1 MRCSWEGIQ
10 EGFDTSAANKKIRI
24 PYFRYFEVY
33 KLWFAHECD
42 LLLEV
47 EAGVDHV
54 QEKKRSQALC
64 CIMYIT
70 CRGLK

>member
-1 MRCSWEGIQ
+1 MRCSEGIQ
-10 EGFDTSAANKKIRI
+10 EGFDTKKSGYHILKI
-24 PYFRYFEVY
+24 FEVY

-42 LLLEV
+42 LLVEV

-54 QEKKRSQALC
+54 QKKKRSQALC